1 MVAHQICPGLN
12 ANEIQI
18 PYDKL
23 HKVSS
28 LVKSHLNT
36 HNLVKYEV
44 SVTYCLV
51 LSIYTVEVRTL
62 QEIKDRMTSR
72 LRCFCFYCSVP
83 PRTTE
88 SVTRKIETKKLSMST
103 TDKPVVHGDHS
114 KEGKKKITVLA
125 FPLNIVKCFAS
136 VFSSKQSCLHFKCTF
151 RVTFSILLCYTLQFL
166 DDRLKRC

>member
-1 MVAHQICPGLN
+1 MRFKFLLISFTKVKG
-12 ANEIQI
+12 
-18 PYDKL
+18 KL
-23 HKVSS
+23 QR
-28 LVKSHLNT
+28 VKSHLNT
-36 HNLVKYEV
+36 HNLVKCEV

-51 LSIYTVEVRTL
+51 LSIYTVEVRPL
-62 QEIKDRMTSR
+62 QDIKDRMTSR
-72 LRCFCFYCSVP
+72 RRCFCFYCSVP

-114 KEGKKKITVLA
+114 KESKKKITVIA